1 MKKLTEKRE
10 KFRVLAERRTNAAIE
25 AILRVGKLSN
35 RQAYEF
41 DEQDVKKIVRAL
53 RQSVTEVEERFSA
66 PRRRTENKFT
76 L

>member
-1 MKKLTEKRE
+1 MNLTEKRE

-25 AILRVGKLSN
+25 AILRVGKLSH

-53 RQSVTEVEERFSA
+53 RSSVTEIEERFSA
-66 PRRRTENKFT
+66 PRRRSESKFT